1 MLVMYGKHGE
11 CGIGKNACET
21 NARIDKQTSANFK
34 VIDGKNGS
42 LTYGRNGPSERL
54 FLN

>member
-21 NARIDKQTSANFK
+21 NARIDKQTSADFK
-34 VIDGKNGS
+34 VIDGKKWEFDI
-42 LTYGRNGPSERL
+42 REKWAK
-54 FLN
+54 